1 MNKYYAKT
9 ALYAYPN
16 LEAVAEQ
23 IDELVE
29 RRAIISMNN
38 YSPAVEQCEKVVDLT
53 YQKDV
58 LFALKLHIEDA
69 LEKLNQEE
77 LDCLEYK
84 YFKRKPKEYF
94 IDFDAE
100 SRSYFRRQNK
110 LADKISKS
118 LERGGATDKWF
129 EEHCLSMEFFSELL
143 KRVIEREKQC
153 SREKSGKAITKS
165 KAKKTDKIIQKR
177 LSA

>member
-58 LFALKLHIEDA
+58 LFALKLHIEYA

-153 SREKSGKAITKS
+153 SREKSGKSITKS